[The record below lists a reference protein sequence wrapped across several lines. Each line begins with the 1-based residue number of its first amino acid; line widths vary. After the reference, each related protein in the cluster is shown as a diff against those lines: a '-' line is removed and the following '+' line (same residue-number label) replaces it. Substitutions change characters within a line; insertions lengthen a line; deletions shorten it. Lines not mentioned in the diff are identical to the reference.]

1 MEICY
6 ATCVYMVYLYLCIW
20 HTYNILSNPSIVLIY
35 IKSMIAYME
44 NTLIYNK
51 YHNKMLTILTIT
63 LLNTCNQSFSCSQQ
77 QNVSSFQ

>member
-6 ATCVYMVYLYLCIW
+6 ATCVYMVYLQLRMC
-20 HTYNILSNPSIVLIY
+20 HTYNILSHPSIVFIC

-51 YHNKMLTILTIT
+51 YHDKMLTIWTIT
-63 LLNTCNQSFSCSQQ
+63 LLNTYNQSFSCTQ
-77 QNVSSFQ
+77 